1 MEAIGIV
8 LVSVI
13 CITIFGTFYHSIM
26 QRRTKD
32 VARRIYRARM
42 NIHMGLLFLS
52 IAILQLTIP
61 GSFWLR
67 HVFIFFIFAVG
78 LINLYYGVKHWR
90 YFRQLS
96 HNRDGADTAA
106 QQN

>member
-8 LVSVI
+8 LVSII

-26 QRRTKD
+26 SRRMEG
-32 VARRIYRARM
+32 VAKRIYQARM
-42 NIHMGLLFLS
+42 NIHMGLMFLS

-61 GSFWLR
+61 GSSWLR
-67 HVFIFFIFAVG
+67 YTFIFFIFAVG
-78 LINLYYGVKHWR
+78 LINLYYGVKYWR
-90 YFRQLS
+90 YFRQS
-96 HNRDGADTAA
+96 AQNRDAVT